1 VICSKTYVAAPEGFN
16 YLRGGSL
23 RVLCFWFLLLSL
35 LVLGAFTEVPHLI
48 FRMNPTLNIA
58 YEPLLDAIEAD
69 ETAEELQQ
77 TSAVAV
83 LNLCSQQRASIAW
96 PIQNNGFDDETF
108 AVNSLIR
115 MHSTDAMDVDDSF
128 SWSNQI
134 DDELDDDV
142 SMDDWDTESPDTPY
156 SSLNIGFDDNLS
168 DSEAHQPSDDS
179 STWTQLESEVR
190 GLDVASSLFHMSQ
203 VPSL

>member
-1 VICSKTYVAAPEGFN
+1 
-16 YLRGGSL
+16 
-23 RVLCFWFLLLSL
+23 
-35 LVLGAFTEVPHLI
+35 
-48 FRMNPTLNIA
+48 
-58 YEPLLDAIEAD
+58 
-69 ETAEELQQ
+69 
-77 TSAVAV
+77 
-83 LNLCSQQRASIAW
+83 
-96 PIQNNGFDDETF
+96 
-108 AVNSLIR
+108 

-128 SWSNQI
+128 SWSNQT